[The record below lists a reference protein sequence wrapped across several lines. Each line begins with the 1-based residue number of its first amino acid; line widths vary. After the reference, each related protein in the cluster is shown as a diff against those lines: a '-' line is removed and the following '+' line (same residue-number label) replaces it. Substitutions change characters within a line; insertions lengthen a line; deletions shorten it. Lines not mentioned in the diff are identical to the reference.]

1 MLRAVQSK
9 GKIMS
14 KAVVIHKT
22 GGLEALTIEE
32 REVGMPGPG
41 ELRVR
46 NTHIGLNFIDVY
58 FREGLYG
65 SETPFVLGQEGAGHV
80 TDIGEGVTGFK
91 VGDRVAYVNAG
102 AYAEER
108 LIDAS
113 KVVVLP
119 DGVSNETAAAIMLKG
134 MTVQYLFKQSYAIQ
148 PGQTCLFHA
157 AAGGV
162 GLLACQWAKA
172 LGIKLIGTAGSA
184 EKCKLAIDNGAAH
197 CVNYRDDNWVEQV
210 RDLSGGGV
218 PVVYDSVGQ
227 ATLEGSLD
235 CLKPFGF
242 FITFGNASGA
252 ISGVAPGM
260 LASRGSLYMQRPTL
274 FAYIASRAQLN
285 RVAGDL
291 FNVVQS
297 GGVTPVIGRRLPFAE
312 VAEAHRSLEARETIG
327 STILEV

>member
-1 MLRAVQSK
+1 
-9 GKIMS
+9 MS

-172 LGIKLIGTAGSA
+172 LGVKLIGTAGSA

-274 FAYIASRAQLN
+274 FAYISSRAQLN

>member
-1 MLRAVQSK
+1 
-9 GKIMS
+9 MS
-14 KAVVIHKT
+14 KAVIIRQT
-22 GGLEALTIEE
+22 GGLEALTIEDLD
-32 REVGMPGPG
+32 VGMPGPG
-41 ELRVR
+41 ELRIR
-46 NTHIGLNFIDVY
+46 NTHIGLNYIDVY

-65 SETPFVLGQEGAGHV
+65 TDTPFVLGAEGAGHV
-80 TDIGEGVTGFK
+80 TDVGEGVTGFK
-91 VGDRVAYVNAG
+91 VGDRVAYVNNG

-108 LIDAS
+108 LIDAD

-119 DGVSNETAAAIMLKG
+119 DGVSNEDAAAIMLKG

-172 LGIKLIGTAGSA
+172 LNVRLIGTAGTA
-184 EKCKLAIDNGAAH
+184 EKCQLALDHGATH
-197 CVNYRDDNWVEQV
+197 CVNYRSDDWVEQV
-210 RDLSGGGV
+210 RELSGDGV

-227 ATLEGSLD
+227 STMEGSLD

-242 FITFGNASGA
+242 FITYGNASGP
-252 ISGVAPGM
+252 ISTFAPAM

-291 FNVVQS
+291 FNVVRS
-297 GGVTPVIGRRLPFAE
+297 GDVKPVIGRRLPFAE
-312 VAEAHRSLEARETIG
+312 VAEAHRGLEARETIG